1 MALGLS
7 CALTDRTGEV
17 MAEIEGVT
25 MREGVIVCPK
35 CGGDYLEGKGVGK
48 PSARLPTV
56 DDDYTDGWD
65 VVDFTCLDCGHRW
78 RHGGNK

>member
-1 MALGLS
+1 M
-7 CALTDRTGEV
+7 
-17 MAEIEGVT
+17 MAENEGVT

-65 VVDFTCLDCGHRW
+65 IVDFTCLDCGHKW
-78 RHGGNK
+78 RHGGRQ